1 MSNQTH
7 VQRGGKGFI
16 AKRIKIDPLRG
27 IKKGPVSRST
37 SMGGSEEALD
47 LSCLEI
53 HINVVPERLTC
64 ECQKLYYTAIIR
76 TVVVRA
82 WACGGWA
89 GTHKHGRVGRPGM
102 V

>member
-1 MSNQTH
+1 M
-7 VQRGGKGFI
+7 I
-16 AKRIKIDPLRG
+16 
-27 IKKGPVSRST
+27 
-37 SMGGSEEALD
+37 GSEEALD

-64 ECQKLYYTAIIR
+64 ECQKLYYTAIVR